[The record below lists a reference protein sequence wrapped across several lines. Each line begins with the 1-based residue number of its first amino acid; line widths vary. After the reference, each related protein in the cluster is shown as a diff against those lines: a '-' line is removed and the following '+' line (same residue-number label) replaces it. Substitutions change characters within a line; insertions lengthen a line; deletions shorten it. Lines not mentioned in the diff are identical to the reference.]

1 MRFYLVT
8 GQARLDGAFCEYT
21 EEEKVNY
28 LKFLNENGVANIEM
42 ECTAFASLTHRA
54 GNKPFSVKGSF
65 QYRPNNDSL
74 IILCFI
80 VICSFLKVTLVTMF

>member
-1 MRFYLVT
+1 MNTCFDHDLS

-28 LKFLNENGVANIEM
+28 LKYLNENGVANIEM

-54 GNKPFSVKGSF
+54 GKN
-65 QYRPNNDSL
+65 
-74 IILCFI
+74 
-80 VICSFLKVTLVTMF
+80 